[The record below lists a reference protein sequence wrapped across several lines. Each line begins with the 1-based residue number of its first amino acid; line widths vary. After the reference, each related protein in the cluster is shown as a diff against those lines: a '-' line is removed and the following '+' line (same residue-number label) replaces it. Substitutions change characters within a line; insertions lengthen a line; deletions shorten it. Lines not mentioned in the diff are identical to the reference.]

1 MPAAQ
6 HPQAK
11 FDPIPP
17 DLDLHA
23 LVERTP
29 NFHWVL
35 RISAAQIRNLGPQE
49 FEKLVFLH
57 VVHGGKPLVIEKW
70 NDRLPKSLFSAQW
83 LEATYNKKREDSPAR
98 SLFRCALGLTAGQR
112 RMSVTSLR
120 RPTSP

>member
-17 DLDLHA
+17 DLDLHS

-35 RISAAQIRNLGPQE
+35 RISAAQIRNIGPQE
-49 FEKLVFLH
+49 FERLVFLH
-57 VVHGGKPLVIEKW
+57 VIHGGKPLVIEKW
-70 NDRLPKSLFSAQW
+70 NDRLPKSLFSATW
-83 LEATYNKKREDSPAR
+83 LESTYNKKRTHFFWFSNLRICPTNFDQLRMFATLSVKPT
-98 SLFRCALGLTAGQR
+98 FR
-112 RMSVTSLR
+112 
-120 RPTSP
+120 